1 MARQTASSEDLS
13 PFALQQGRAK
23 KRNNAIVAMVCGLV
37 PAAILAAFSPASA
50 RHWLIGLLIGVVWAN
65 GFEYV
70 YHRWLLH
77 RPRSAFAKGHILHH
91 SMVGQPEEP
100 EHVTL
105 GSSPLN
111 VALLF
116 ASNGTLLAA
125 LEALLRPG
133 ISAGVL
139 VGWAS
144 YMIATEEIH
153 WRIHLGERLP
163 LLLRWSRE
171 YHFSHHDYPNARYN
185 IFLPLFDILFGNYT
199 LRSVTRSS
207 SSFLAEPVHRTLPR

>member
-23 KRNNAIVAMVCGLV
+23 KRNNAIVAIVCGFA

-50 RHWLIGLLIGVVWAN
+50 RHWLVGLLIGVVWAN
-65 GFEYV
+65 GFEYI

-77 RPRSAFAKGHILHH
+77 RPRSTFAKGHILHH
-91 SMVGQPEEP
+91 SMVSQPEEP

-116 ASNGTLLAA
+116 VINGILLAM
-125 LEALLRPG
+125 LEALLHPG

-139 VGWAS
+139 VGWAV
-144 YMIATEEIH
+144 YMVATEEIH
-153 WRIHLGERLP
+153 WRIHLGEWLP
-163 LLLRWSRE
+163 PVLNCTRK

-185 IFLPLFDILFGNYT
+185 IFLPLFDVLFGNYKPRRLT
-199 LRSVTRSS
+199 PGS

>member
-1 MARQTASSEDLS
+1 MARQTASSDDLS

-23 KRNNAIVAMVCGLV
+23 KRNNAIVAIVCGFA
-37 PAAILAAFSPASA
+37 PAAILVALSPASA
-50 RHWLIGLLIGVVWAN
+50 RHWLIGLLIGLVWAN

-105 GSSPLN
+105 GSSPLS
-111 VALLF
+111 VVLLF
-116 ASNGTLLAA
+116 VINGLLLAMF
-125 LEALLRPG
+125 EALLRPG

-139 VGWAS
+139 VGWAV
-144 YMIATEEIH
+144 YMVATEEIH

-163 LLLRWSRE
+163 PWLRWSRE

-185 IFLPLFDILFGNYT
+185 IFLPLFDILFGNYKPRRIT
-199 LRSVTRSS
+199 PGS
-207 SSFLAEPVHRTLPR
+207 SSFLAEPVHRTLPQ